1 MLLLF
6 FGALAHAS
14 AANAPTLLNA
24 IAAENARPGT
34 TAWQAHVGGDIAVY
48 ATQITAAPGE
58 ELDFH
63 VSTANR
69 YRLVIYRLGWYGG
82 AGARQIACVP
92 SCRSDEQGTAQPQP
106 GPPPA
111 QPTDPPIR
119 ADWPVT
125 DVVRAGSDW
134 TTGYYLAEAVLTA
147 GPQAGLVATTF
158 FILHPATSAVGSPI
172 LVQVPVNTWE
182 AYNHWGGKSLYDSL
196 GPRMYRVSFQR
207 PFDDQAQSPLWW
219 EVQGVRFLERE
230 GYDISYQTDLDTD
243 RDPAS
248 LLRHRLVLV
257 LGHDEYWTRAM
268 RDAFDG
274 ALAQGTN
281 LAFLG
286 ANEGYWHSEYQDNGQ
301 TIFGY
306 KSLYDPNPVVEEKTA
321 LWRQIGRPDCNL
333 TGVST
338 ISVTTVP
345 RSLDYAVTPDGV
357 HDTWF
362 KNTGLAAGD
371 SIPSVVGRE
380 HDVLNPNPASCQ
392 HPGLTVLFHYDGGG
406 IDQDADA
413 VKFTAPSGARVFA
426 AGAMSFTWG
435 LDDYRADGTLVRTPP
450 GGSAGQSDPRL
461 QQFMRNALDDLTR
474 PAPPQALTA
483 TTAGD
488 TMTVSVAPSTDPR
501 VEGFVA
507 ALQRPNG
514 TWRQICRGEVAT
526 SCTGRAPRRPG
537 VYQVAAGTLDSWH
550 RRSAAIRITVRY
562 QR

>member
-1 MLLLF
+1 MLLF
-6 FGALAHAS
+6 FGALTHAS
-14 AANAPTLLNA
+14 AANAPTFQNP
-24 IAAENARPGT
+24 IAVENAQPGT
-34 TAWQAHVGGDIAVY
+34 SAWQAHVGGDIAVY
-48 ATQITAAPGE
+48 ATEITAAPGE
-58 ELDFH
+58 EVDFH

-69 YRLVIYRLGWYGG
+69 YRLVVYRLGWYGG
-82 AGARQIACVP
+82 DGARQMACVP
-92 SCRSDEQGTAQPQP
+92 SCGADEQGTPQPQP
-106 GPPPA
+106 GAPPTS
-111 QPTDPPIR
+111 PTDPPIR

-125 DVVRAGSDW
+125 DVVRTGRNW
-134 TTGYYLAEAVLTA
+134 TSGYYLAEAVLTS
-147 GPQAGLVATTF
+147 GPKAGLVATTY
-158 FILHPATSAVGSPI
+158 FIVHVPAASVGSPI

-219 EVQGVRFLERE
+219 EIQAVRFLERE
-230 GYDISYQTDLDTD
+230 GYDVSYQTDLDTD
-243 RDPAS
+243 RDPTS
-248 LLRHRLVLV
+248 LLRHRLVMV
-257 LGHDEYWTRAM
+257 LGHDEYWTRSM
-268 RDAFDG
+268 RDAFDN
-274 ALAQGTN
+274 AVAQGTN

-286 ANEGYWHSEYQDNGQ
+286 ANEGYWHIEYQDNGQ

-306 KSLYDPNPVVEEKTA
+306 KSLYDPNPVLEEKTA

-345 RSLDYAVTPDGV
+345 RSLDYTVTPDGV

-362 KNTGLAAGD
+362 MNTGLAAGD
-371 SIPSVVGRE
+371 TIPSVVGRE
-380 HDVLNPNPASCQ
+380 HDVLNPNPPSCQ

-406 IDQDADA
+406 VDQDADA
-413 VKFTAPSGARVFA
+413 VKFTTPSGARVFA
-426 AGAMSFTWG
+426 AGAMSFAWG

-474 PAPPQALTA
+474 PAPPAALSA

-488 TMTVSVAPSTDPR
+488 AMTVSIAPSTDPR
-501 VEGFVA
+501 VQGFVA

-514 TWRQICRGEVAT
+514 TWRLICRAVVST
-526 SCTGRAPRRPG
+526 SCSGTAPRRPG
-537 VYQVAAGTLDSWH
+537 VYAVAAGTVDLWH
-550 RRSAAIRITVRY
+550 RRSAPTRITVRY
-562 QR
+562 QP